1 MCNYTH
7 EAAPDN
13 SPVLSKK
20 TIDSALDAF
29 LSKDGIDPNEFRE
42 KEPLS
47 RLAEGKSSYISAAE
61 ANKRFMEFAQQ
72 TLASKTP
79 LTDEKPSDDT
89 SVTDEKPSDDMDWRD
104 MVSAKNN
111 CEKEKGEKEKELL
124 HNKRFTD
131 WQLDVMNAYEG
142 AVNGDKNMQAYM
154 GMVANLWSS
163 LPRELQN
170 DFSEIPGVKEY
181 ITELQRKK
189 DCDQFEKEIS
199 YDHEKIVDEIGE
211 KFKRTHHLSTSDAH
225 TLGSDPVMMSDF
237 LARYVP
243 DSESNQNYTELMK
256 KYDTGAMKKALLTNL
271 SDAPDTLH
279 YATFPANSNILSS
292 DGNSPDKKVADVIEN
307 ELRHYKENNES
318 MKIGRPYDPT
328 VDKQKSTGLPPF
340 IQGNSTAEQCD
351 CACNCK
357 KDGQIAV
364 GGHFDASVTNDLPK
378 SMVDKIV
385 TIPGEYWR
393 YHYNKNEFSMT
404 YSFKS
409 RTILL
414 TFNIGE
420 LNGESSVRTPLLK
433 LDYNNNGLGELA
445 FTRQFDSE
453 QEINSSGPNAIR
465 MYTWLIQVVTTF
477 FLK

>member
-7 EAAPDN
+7 EAAQEN

-29 LSKDGIDPNEFRE
+29 LSKDGINPDEFRE

-47 RLAEGKSSYISAAE
+47 RLAESKSSYISAAE
-61 ANKRFMEFAQQ
+61 ANKRFMESAPQ
-72 TLASKTP
+72 TLGSENP
-79 LTDEKPSDDT
+79 LA
-89 SVTDEKPSDDMDWRD
+89 DEKPSDDMDWRD
-104 MVSAKNN
+104 MVSTKNN
-111 CEKEKGEKEKELL
+111 CEKEKELL
-124 HNKRFTD
+124 DNRRLTD
-131 WQLDVMNAYEG
+131 WQLDVMKAYEG
-142 AVNGDKNMQAYM
+142 AVNGDENMKAYM

-181 ITELQRKK
+181 ITAIQRKK
-189 DCDQFEKEIS
+189 VCEQFEKEIS

-211 KFKRTHHLSTSDAH
+211 KFKRNHRLSTSEAH

-256 KYDTGAMKKALLTNL
+256 KYDTGAMKEALLTNL
-271 SDAPDTLH
+271 SEAPDTLH
-279 YATFPANSNILSS
+279 YDTFPANSNILSS

-340 IQGNSTAEQCD
+340 IQRNGNAEQCD
-351 CACNCK
+351 CACRCK
-357 KDGQIAV
+357 NDGQIAASV
-364 GGHFDASVTNDLPK
+364 YFDASVTNDLPK
-378 SMVDKIV
+378 SMVDNIV

-393 YHYNKNEFSMT
+393 YYYDKHEFKMT

-420 LNGESSVRTPLLK
+420 LNGESSVRTPLLQ

-445 FTRQFDSE
+445 FTRMFDSE